1 MTVILKLPPQVEEA
15 FAGEAA
21 AKGLSLDEFVSE
33 VLLAHAS
40 EQQQMIVGQTSFT
53 QSLSAR
59 LEQEDGVPVLRTG
72 QPITISIIDE
82 TLDVIRRERDL
93 ASLGLLN

>member
-1 MTVILKLPPQVEEA
+1 MTVILNLPPPVEEA

-40 EQQQMIVGQTSFT
+40 EQQMIVGQTSFT

-72 QPITISIIDE
+72 QPITISTINE
-82 TLDVIRRERDL
+82 TLDMIRRERDL
-93 ASLGLLN
+93 ASLGLFN